1 MLIHFYLGTDEIV
14 SLPIYLRNLSPV
26 MLFFRFN
33 NETGVKLAGELLTLS
48 STSHKHIEN
57 TAKDL

>member
-33 NETGVKLAGELLTLS
+33 NETGVKLA
-48 STSHKHIEN
+48 
-57 TAKDL
+57 